1 MSNGKMNYFG
11 GDLAVSMAGAKSM
24 EDALKERAVESYNE
38 EYQKTEDQIK
48 ANIERE
54 LKAGREV
61 TEKMNSMEIVPLNN
75 YVLVRPY
82 AKNPFEKLEEVGGI
96 IVPVADGSFVN
107 PDTGEKDTEY
117 NCSVQADVIEVGPAC
132 KYVKEG
138 DVVYYRRA
146 CGVPIPFFRQGFEVV
161 AEPQIHVVINEGI
174 KARFAKLEKKYGK

>member
-1 MSNGKMNYFG
+1 MDNGKMNYFG

-82 AKNPFEKLEEVGGI
+82 AK
-96 IVPVADGSFVN
+96 
-107 PDTGEKDTEY
+107 
-117 NCSVQADVIEVGPAC
+117 
-132 KYVKEG
+132 
-138 DVVYYRRA
+138 
-146 CGVPIPFFRQGFEVV
+146 
-161 AEPQIHVVINEGI
+161 I
-174 KARFAKLEKKYGK
+174 K